1 MPVPEDDENVV
12 PLRPIKK
19 RVGGFKANELEVG
32 KILQDEPLLGMG
44 KMFRLNTFS
53 GDVEMTM
60 PILRPWAVK
69 PPRKFKEHDLSDTDV
84 THLIEWLYA
93 AGAKG
98 DVSRQR
104 VGHAI
109 QAAAEENPYSSAQA
123 ALDRLPA
130 WDEIDRIARFFREVC
145 GAQVAEEG
153 MSEEEIHDRQ
163 LYLEAVA
170 RCFFL
175 SMVARIL
182 RPGCKV
188 DTTVILEGA
197 QGTRKSSLL
206 RILAFDQDR
215 WFSDSMADDLANKD
229 ARVHLRGKLIIELAE
244 MSQLRSSKVESL
256 KKFLSA
262 QDDKYRPPYGKGEVT
277 YHRQCVFVGTTN
289 AVNYLVDETGNRRFW
304 PIACGVIDLAKAREW
319 RDQLFAE
326 ALHRL
331 RREEH
336 WWLSD
341 AEEAI
346 AKGEQ
351 RERTVDDTWL
361 PAARKLL
368 EKARAFPEPA
378 DASTV
383 WVTVNEV
390 FEALQIPHD
399 RRSRDAASRV
409 RSILRELGGILKHLP
424 RGRDGES
431 WPDRGYRFIVSER
444 KK

>member
-60 PILRPWAVK
+60 PVPRPWAVK
-69 PPRKFKEHDLSDTDV
+69 QPRKFKEHDLSDTDV

-104 VGHAI
+104 VGYAI

-130 WDEIDRIARFFREVC
+130 WDEIDRIPRFFREVC

-153 MSEEEIHDRQ
+153 MSEEQIHNRA
-163 LYLEAVA
+163 LYFEAVA
-170 RCFFL
+170 RCFFI
-175 SMVARIL
+175 SMAARIL

-277 YHRQCVFVGTTN
+277 YKRQCVFVGTTN

-304 PIACGVIDLAKAREW
+304 PIACGVIDLSKAREW

-331 RREEH
+331 RQEEH
-336 WWLSD
+336 WWLSE
-341 AEEAI
+341 AEEA
-346 AKGEQ
+346 AAREEQ
-351 RERTVDDTWL
+351 RERTVDDVWM
-361 PAARKLL
+361 PKARSLL
-368 EKARAFPEPA
+368 ERARAFPEDPGSSTVFVTINEVLKALEIPA
-378 DASTV
+378 DRQSRD
-383 WVTVNEV
+383 TVN
-390 FEALQIPHD
+390 
-399 RRSRDAASRV
+399 RV
-409 RSILRELGGILKHLP
+409 RSILRELGGQLRALP
-424 RGRDGES
+424 RNRDGEK
-431 WPDRGYRFIVSER
+431 WPDRGYRFVR
-444 KK
+444 F